1 MCVSLKVAS
10 QLCHATSG
18 PVKAMEGSLH
28 QWRHDAAHVHLIAAA
43 VPLTI
48 VLHPK
53 PAERERGRGSEEKR
67 DEPVRQIGNMWE
79 ETQNKGTGV
88 KQQFFHE
95 ILAEVTSGPKL

>member
-18 PVKAMEGSLH
+18 PVKAVEGSLH
-28 QWRHDAAHVHLIAAA
+28 QWRHDAAHVHLITAA

-53 PAERERGRGSEEKR
+53 PGERERERGSKEKR
-67 DEPVRQIGNMWE
+67 DEPVATDWEHVGGGAEQRDGDKAAILSWDIG
-79 ETQNKGTGV
+79 
-88 KQQFFHE
+88 
-95 ILAEVTSGPKL
+95 